1 VSGKR
6 ALLASFPAV
15 HVLTIRY
22 PYIAIGC
29 VSGLAFLLRF
39 SHSMCYNRSMLLPVF
54 IISST
59 GRGEVHFHLGKVEQL
74 QRQ

>member
-15 HVLTIRY
+15 YALTIRY
-22 PYIAIGC
+22 RHIAIGC
-29 VSGLAFLLRF
+29 VSGLVFLVRF

-54 IISST
+54 IIFST
-59 GRGEVHFHLGKVEQL
+59 GRGDVHFRLGKVEQL
-74 QRQ
+74 QGQ